1 MGEAALRW
9 LEFATCAGVIGLAG
23 TRLSRYGDAIAAKT
37 GLSGSW
43 VGLVLVAT
51 VTSLPELVTGA
62 SATAVAGL
70 PDIAVGNVLGA
81 CVFNL
86 AILVVLDFL
95 QRGESVYSRASQGH
109 ILSAGFV
116 IVMLGFTGLSLLVAE
131 RTADLRLGHVGIAT
145 PVLVVLYALAIRTL
159 WSYERAQLKEAI
171 PELAERYADLTLRQ
185 VVARYATAAAFVV
198 AAAVWLPFAAARLAA
213 AMRWGE
219 TFVGTLFVAL
229 ATTLPE
235 LAVTIAAVRIGALDL
250 AIANLLGSNLFNLVI
265 LAFDDVLFAPGP
277 TLAAAA
283 PIHVVSAMSGLMM
296 TGIVVVGLL
305 YRPRG
310 RVLRTVGWASIGL
323 AAVYVLNALVHFL
336 HDG

>member
-9 LEFATCAGVIGLAG
+9 LEFATVAAVIGLAG

-37 GLSGSW
+37 SMSGSW
-43 VGLVLVAT
+43 IGLVLVAT

-62 SATAVAGL
+62 SAAAVARL

-81 CVFNL
+81 CVLNL
-86 AILVVLDFL
+86 TMLVVLDFL
-95 QRGESVYSRASQGH
+95 HRGESLYSRASQGH

-116 IVMLGFTGLSLLVAE
+116 IVMLGFTGLNLLVADD
-131 RTADLRLGHVGIAT
+131 TAALALGHVGLAS
-145 PVLVVLYALAIRTL
+145 PVLVALYALAIRTL
-159 WSYERAQLKEAI
+159 WSYERTQLKEAI

-185 VVARYATAAAFVV
+185 VLARYAIAAAFVV
-198 AAAVWLPFAAARLAA
+198 TAALWLPFAAARLAA

-219 TFVGTLFVAL
+219 TFVGTLFVAM

-235 LAVTIAAVRIGALDL
+235 LAVTIAAARIGALDL
-250 AIANLLGSNLFNLVI
+250 AIGNLLGSSLFNLTI
-265 LAFDDVLFAPGP
+265 LAFDDVLFVEGP
-277 TLAAAA
+277 ILAAAS
-283 PIHVVSAMSGLMM
+283 PIHAVSAVSALIMA
-296 TGIVVVGLL
+296 GIVVVGLL

-323 AAVYVLNALVHFL
+323 ATVYVLNALVQYVNS
-336 HDG
+336 G